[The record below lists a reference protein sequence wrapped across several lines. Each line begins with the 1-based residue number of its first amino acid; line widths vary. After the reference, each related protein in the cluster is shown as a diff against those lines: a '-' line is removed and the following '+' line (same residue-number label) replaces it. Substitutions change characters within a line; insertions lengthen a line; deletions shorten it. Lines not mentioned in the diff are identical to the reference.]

1 MVDLVLLCIL
11 ILVLLGY
18 AFLTGFTDAANS
30 IASPIIT
37 RVLTPNQAVILASTF
52 DFVGALTGTAVATT
66 ITSGFVDIS
75 SLSLGF
81 VLSVMLATMSWS
93 IMTYLLGIPVSETHG
108 LIGAMIG
115 AAFAIAGGS
124 IVIWANIIPIVIA
137 IIISPILGI
146 FFSFI
151 FTSVFRKLSFTLSKT
166 TGNRIF
172 GIGQIITCCST
183 AFAHGSNDGQ
193 KPMGMITMSIAIYLG
208 QSTMEVPLWVK
219 IITASLVG
227 IGAYLGGF
235 RIIKTIGLRLSKID
249 KVQGFTSQLSAS
261 FVIETASRLG
271 IPVSSTHIV
280 TSSIAGAGVAR
291 SKNTLNWG
299 LLADIGLSWLAT
311 IPATAILGFGMAF
324 AFVVLLG
331 L

>member
-1 MVDLVLLCIL
+1 MVM
-11 ILVLLGY
+11 LGY
-18 AFLTGFTDAANS
+18 AFMTGFTDAANS
-30 IASPIIT
+30 ITSPIIT
-37 RVLTPNQAVILASTF
+37 RVLTPKQAVFIAAVF

-93 IMTYLLGIPVSETHG
+93 IMTYLIGIPVSETHS

-124 IVIWANIIPIVIA
+124 IILWTNIIPIMMA
-137 IIISPILGI
+137 IIISPMLGI
-146 FFSFI
+146 GFSFLC
-151 FTSVFRKLSFTLSKT
+151 TKLFRHVSFNVTKNF
-166 TGNRIF
+166 GNRFF
-172 GIGQIITCCST
+172 GVGQIITCCST
-183 AFAHGSNDGQ
+183 AFAHGNNDGQ

-208 QSTMEVPLWVK
+208 QSTLEVPLWVK
-219 IITASLVG
+219 IVTAGLVG
-227 IGAYLGGF
+227 IGTYLGGF

-261 FVIETASRLG
+261 LVIETASRLG

-280 TSSIAGAGVAR
+280 TSSIAGAGIAKT
-291 SKNTLNWG
+291 KNSLNWG

-311 IPATAILGFGMAF
+311 IPATAILGFSLAYSL
-324 AFVVLLG
+324 VVLLG